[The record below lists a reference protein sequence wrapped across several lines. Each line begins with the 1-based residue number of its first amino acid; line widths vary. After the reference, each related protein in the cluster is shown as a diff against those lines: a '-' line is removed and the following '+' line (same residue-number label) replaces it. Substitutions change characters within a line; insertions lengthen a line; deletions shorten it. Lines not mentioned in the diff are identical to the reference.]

1 MQSRLTGQST
11 FFDYRTRLWRFC
23 EISESTLCMLTR
35 YNRWAN
41 QRIYEA
47 IAALPGDEALKPPD
61 EEERVRFSLREECA
75 RCALPS

>member
-1 MQSRLTGQST
+1 
-11 FFDYRTRLWRFC
+11 
-23 EISESTLCMLTR
+23 MLTR

-61 EEERVRFSLREECA
+61 EEERVRFSLREERA
-75 RCALPS
+75 GQALPS